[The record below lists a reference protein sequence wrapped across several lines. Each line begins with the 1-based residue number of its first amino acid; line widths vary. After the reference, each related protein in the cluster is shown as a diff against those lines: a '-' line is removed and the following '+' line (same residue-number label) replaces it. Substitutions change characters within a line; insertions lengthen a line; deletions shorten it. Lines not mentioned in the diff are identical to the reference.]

1 MEDGMNAVQQEV
13 AEEAAI
19 NVQLAEQECVLLV
32 KIADAEWRLNIIREK
47 RKLEELKKSS
57 LHLWFN
63 INTLQDTLW
72 QKEISIDEENKHL
85 QHVCTI
91 CLLYTSDAADE

>member
-1 MEDGMNAVQQEV
+1 MEDEMDAVQQEV

-19 NVQLAEQECVLLV
+19 NAQLAEQEHVLLV
-32 KIADAEWRLNIIREK
+32 KIADAERRLNIIREK

-57 LHLWFN
+57 KCLRFN
-63 INTLQDTLW
+63 IDALQAPLQ

-85 QHVCTI
+85 
-91 CLLYTSDAADE
+91 

>member
-1 MEDGMNAVQQEV
+1 MEDEMDAVQQEF

-19 NVQLAEQECVLLV
+19 NAQLVEQERVLLV
-32 KIADAEWRLNIIREK
+32 KIADAERRLNIIREK

-57 LHLWFN
+57 RRLQFN
-63 INTLQDTLW
+63 INTLQVSLQ

-91 CLLYTSDAADE
+91 LLVV

>member
-1 MEDGMNAVQQEV
+1 MEDEMDVVQQEF

-19 NVQLAEQECVLLV
+19 NAQLAGQECVLLV
-32 KIADAEWRLNIIREK
+32 KIPDAEQRLNIIREK

-57 LHLWFN
+57 KCLQFTT
-63 INTLQDTLW
+63 NTMQESLR
-72 QKEISIDEENKHL
+72 QKEISINEENKHF

-91 CLLYTSDAADE
+91 LLVI